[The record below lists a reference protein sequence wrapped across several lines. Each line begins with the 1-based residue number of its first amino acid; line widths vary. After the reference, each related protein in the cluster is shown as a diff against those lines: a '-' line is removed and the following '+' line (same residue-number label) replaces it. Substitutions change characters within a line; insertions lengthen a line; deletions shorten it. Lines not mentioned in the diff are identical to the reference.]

1 LWQRA
6 IPIATET
13 VSGREQIL
21 DDYDNL
27 RKNSPDL
34 YASVRDLYAQKR
46 QAEIANDTSG
56 YTPGS
61 SGVSSLP
68 PTTIPQTLNPY

>member
-1 LWQRA
+1 LWERA
-6 IPIATET
+6 TPITTQT
-13 VSGREQIL
+13 VSDREQVL

-46 QAEIANDTSG
+46 QAEIANEATGYGPGTS
-56 YTPGS
+56 T
-61 SGVSSLP
+61 SLP
-68 PTTIPQTLNPY
+68 PASIPRTLNPY